1 MKPLD
6 ISHRKPTAGKSVP
19 AHVLLLAAALILTFI
34 AYCGTVSFH
43 FAYDDRAQILSN
55 PIIHSWGFTPRY
67 FTEHVWQSIDPDE
80 PGNYYR
86 PIFLVWLRMN
96 DMLFGSRPW
105 GWHLT
110 SLMAHLG
117 VTLLV
122 YFLAVRLLE
131 DRLAAAFAAVIFGV
145 HPIHIEA
152 VAWVSGVTDPLLA
165 LFFIGSFLCYLRQK
179 EGASARWKWMAT
191 SLGLFAGAL
200 LSKETGVVF
209 PGVIIAYEWI
219 TYRNSGTEN
228 PRTGLLSRAAKS
240 IRGAVPY
247 LILVPVYLVARI
259 HAVRGL
265 GHAITPIP
273 LKTIALTWPS
283 LLWFYLGKL
292 LWPAG
297 LSPFY
302 NTPYVSGLDF
312 KHLVLPAVGLVG
324 SGVVLWVWARRIRQN
339 KRSAP
344 RPIRSQA
351 FAFAIAWLVLPLLP
365 LFNLSVLPKGDVAHD
380 RYLYLPSV
388 GFALMAALAFQ
399 ALPSVAA
406 VQWGAV
412 TVLGAL
418 LTAGTIL
425 QSVIWSD
432 DLLLYHRG
440 LIVAPENSMATIDLA
455 NTLGERGMYQD
466 AIRLLKQSL
475 DRDPS
480 FWWANYNLG
489 YTYYRIDRLDEAEK
503 YLLRAISIYP
513 NKPSEFL
520 YLGLT
525 ELKKGRLQAAEAALR
540 QAIKLRPDLAGNH
553 FALGM
558 VLKLE
563 GNLSA
568 ALEEFQAELAISPDE
583 PAAKQQIE
591 EIRAR
596 QR

>member
-1 MKPLD
+1 MKP
-6 ISHRKPTAGKSVP
+6 AEAKSP
-19 AHVLLLAAALILTFI
+19 APGSVTGHQLALALALALTFI

-55 PIIHSWGFTPRY
+55 PIIHSWRLIPRY

-122 YFLAVRLLE
+122 YLVAVRLLE

-179 EGASARWKWMAT
+179 EGASARRMWMGA

-219 TYRNSGTEN
+219 TYRNSGTETS
-228 PRTGLLSRAAKS
+228 RTGLLNRAAKA

-247 LILVPVYLVARI
+247 LILIPVYLVARI
-259 HAVRGL
+259 HAIKGL
-265 GHAITPIP
+265 GHVITPIP
-273 LKTIALTWPS
+273 FKTIALTWPS

-292 LWPAG
+292 VWPAG

-312 KHLVLPAVGLVG
+312 KHLVVPTVGLAG
-324 SGVVLWVWARRIRQN
+324 SGVVLWVWARKIRQN
-339 KRSAP
+339 ERTAASPARTK
-344 RPIRSQA
+344 A
-351 FAFAIAWLVLPLLP
+351 FVFAIAWLLLPLVP
-365 LFNLSVLPKGDVAHD
+365 LFNLSVQ
-380 RYLYLPSV
+380 
-388 GFALMAALAFQ
+388 M
-399 ALPSVAA
+399 
-406 VQWGAV
+406 V
-412 TVLGAL
+412 TLR
-418 LTAGTIL
+418 TTGT
-425 QSVIWSD
+425 STSPRW
-432 DLLLYHRG
+432 DLR
-440 LIVAPENSMATIDLA
+440 
-455 NTLGERGMYQD
+455 
-466 AIRLLKQSL
+466 
-475 DRDPS
+475 
-480 FWWANYNLG
+480 
-489 YTYYRIDRLDEAEK
+489 
-503 YLLRAISIYP
+503 
-513 NKPSEFL
+513 
-520 YLGLT
+520 
-525 ELKKGRLQAAEAALR
+525 
-540 QAIKLRPDLAGNH
+540 
-553 FALGM
+553 
-558 VLKLE
+558 
-563 GNLSA
+563 
-568 ALEEFQAELAISPDE
+568 
-583 PAAKQQIE
+583 
-591 EIRAR
+591 
-596 QR
+596 